1 MTGSYLDTHIYHVF
15 SEDSL
20 RLSDASHLLKACSD
34 GEMLKRFNA
43 RSPAICGEFSLATT
57 DCARWLNGF
66 QRGARWDGTY
76 LTGKPV
82 VPGGICAGQEDLS
95 TWNTEKRLF
104 MRNFAMAQF
113 QAYEKANGWVFWNFK
128 TENADAWNYIKL
140 AQAGIIPNPP
150 VGSSFGV
157 CPAF

>member
-20 RLSDASHLLKACSD
+20 KLSEDSHLSKACTD
-34 GEMLKRFNA
+34 GEKLKQFNT
-43 RSPAICGEFSLATT
+43 RSPTICGEFSLATT

-76 LTGKPV
+76 LTKSI
-82 VPGGICAGQEDLS
+82 VPGGTCMGQEDLS
-95 TWNTEKRLF
+95 TWNMERRIF

-113 QAYEKANGWVFWNFK
+113 QAYEKANGWIFWNFK
-128 TENADAWNYIKL
+128 TENADSWNYIKL

-150 VGSSFGV
+150 VGSAFSI
-157 CPAF
+157 CPA